1 MMDEAGQL
9 WVSDPVFRGM
19 AQALGVSSAD
29 EVSAVLAGEVV
40 IKSSPDAADVHVA
53 ANLVNGR
60 RRRKS
65 LIPIRKA
72 ALIPIGLGAATSY
85 GVATTYT
92 PDTQFKTL
100 KRMHAK
106 IAPNMARK
114 QWEYNQNRLAEKER
128 KARKGTYAED
138 RYVPPEPVVQ
148 KSIEWE
154 GTFTKFDS
162 DKRQV
167 FGWASIVSINGKPI
181 VDTQGDLIDADEME
195 KSAYEYVIKSRKGGD
210 QHKRTDEG
218 EAFHASDMIESFVVT
233 PEKKE
238 RLGLPDDMPIGWW
251 VGFKVNNDET
261 WRKVKNGEVTGFS
274 IHGRGKREPVEG
286 LFDPVETSAV

>member
-1 MMDEAGQL
+1 MMDIAGRL

-29 EVSAVLAGEVV
+29 EVSGVLAGEAI

-60 RRRKS
+60 RKRRQ
-65 LIPIRKA
+65 LVPIRKR
-72 ALIPIGLGAATSY
+72 ALLPMGLGAAASY

-92 PDTQFKTL
+92 PDTEYRTL
-100 KRMHAK
+100 KRLNAK
-106 IAPNMARK
+106 IAPGMARK
-114 QWEYNQNRLAEKER
+114 QWDYNQNRLAAKDK

-154 GTFTKFDS
+154 GTFTKFDT

-167 FGWASIVSINGKPI
+167 FGWASIVSIDGKPV

-195 KSAYEYVIKSRKGGD
+195 KSAYEYVIKSRKGGA
-210 QHKRTDEG
+210 QHRRTDEG
-218 EAFHASDMIESFVVT
+218 EPFHASDMIESFVVT

-251 VGFKVNNDET
+251 VGFKVHDDET
-261 WRKVKNGEVTGFS
+261 WADVKSRRKTGFS

-286 LFDPVETSAV
+286 VFNPVETSVV